1 MIGRI
6 IVHKSLIDSFKRKA
20 VKAMPYEII
29 VAILGRMVKNELHI
43 YAFDT
48 IEVETSISGPRV
60 MTLQYGQP
68 EEEIEAGTNL
78 KYFGTLHSHP
88 NSDAVPSEADKKDFV
103 EKFNAEEFSANGIA
117 LEFLRDEI
125 MGIMSLRRKKSVI
138 HYSLMFYNIDFEP
151 IELIISET
159 KKGTAKEVNKAN
171 PKVPAKR
178 GAKKK
183 KNH

>member
-1 MIGRI
+1 MMQRI
-6 IVHKSLIDSFKRKA
+6 VVHKSLIDSFKRRA

-29 VAILGRMVKNELHI
+29 VAVLGKMVKNELHI

-48 IEVETSISGPRV
+48 IEVETSISGARV

-68 EEEIEAGTNL
+68 EEEIEAGTTL

-88 NSDAVPSEADKKDFV
+88 NSDAVPSEADKADFV
-103 EKFNAEEFSANGIA
+103 EKFNAEEFSSDGIA
-117 LEFLRDEI
+117 LEYLRDEI

-138 HYSLMFYNIDFEP
+138 HYSLVFYNIDFQP

-159 KKGTAKEVNKAN
+159 KKGTARDVKKAN
-171 PKVPAKR
+171 PKVPARKAGKR
-178 GAKKK
+178 K
-183 KNH
+183 